1 MEGIRGP
8 ATSRLVI
15 LVLLCAAVSLL
26 TGCGPSVKSYVVDMR
41 YLYGGLPDGPD
52 GREKVTINV
61 ARFRDGRMVP
71 DKRVIGTVKAPWWSD
86 GVPVVPKTGM
96 PADIVTDG
104 VKAQLSKGGFA
115 LSGPAPVWN
124 LEEATLDKAWGRYVL
139 GGVIEELYLAGKND
153 PPFSYNDASVRITF
167 VLGNTETGTVK
178 RFTQE
183 KEGYQTLV
191 SVNESDLERQIN
203 SVLSQAIAEG
213 LYEDRVRAA
222 VREVSPPA
230 PAR

>member
-1 MEGIRGP
+1 MKGIQES
-8 ATSRLVI
+8 ATGRLMV
-15 LVLLCAAVSLL
+15 LVMICAAIGLL
-26 TGCGPSVKSYVVDMR
+26 AGCGPSVKSCVVDMR
-41 YLYGGLPDGPD
+41 YLYSGVPDGPD
-52 GREKVTINV
+52 GRESYTINV
-61 ARFRDGRMVP
+61 ARFRDGRMVA
-71 DKRVIGTVKAPWWSD
+71 DKRAIGTVDAPWWNEA
-86 GVPVVPKTGM
+86 VPIVPRAGM
-96 PADIVTDG
+96 PADIVTDS
-104 VKAQLSKGGFA
+104 VKAQLYKNGFT

-124 LEEATLDKAWGRYVL
+124 LEEKTLDKAWGRYVL
-139 GGVIEELYLAGKND
+139 GGVIEELFVAGKND

-167 VLGNTETGTVK
+167 VLGNTETGMVK

-191 SVNESDLERQIN
+191 SINAGDLERQIN

-222 VREVSPPA
+222 LREVSRGA

>member
-1 MEGIRGP
+1 MEGIRRS
-8 ATSRLVI
+8 ATGRLTALI
-15 LVLLCAAVSLL
+15 LLCAAVSFLA
-26 TGCGPSVKSYVVDMR
+26 GCGPSVKSYVVDMR
-41 YLYGGLPDGPD
+41 YLYGGVPDGPD
-52 GREKVTINV
+52 GRETITINV
-61 ARFRDGRMVP
+61 ARFRDGRTVP
-71 DKRVIGTVKAPWWSD
+71 DKRVIGTVRAPWWSD
-86 GVPVVPKTGM
+86 GVPVVPKAGM

-115 LSGPAPVWN
+115 LSGPAPVWT
-124 LEEATLDKAWGRYVL
+124 LEEATMDKAWGRYVL
-139 GGVIEELYLAGKND
+139 GGVVEELYLAGKHD

-167 VLGNTETGTVK
+167 VLGNTQTGTIK

-213 LYEDRVRAA
+213 LYEDSVRAA
-222 VREVSPPA
+222 LREGSQPA